1 MFSQIAI
8 VVLGLIFIVMGIWD
22 GLFLNVGVGLLV
34 GFFAV
39 KGLLKMKGSD

>member
-8 VVLGLIFIVMGIWD
+8 VIL
-22 GLFLNVGVGLLV
+22 GLFLVVVGIRDGDYMSVGVGILV

-39 KGLLKMKGSD
+39 TTLHKLKSGK

>member
-8 VVLGLIFIVMGIWD
+8 VGL
-22 GLFLNVGVGLLV
+22 GLFLIVIGILDGDYMNVGVGILV

-39 KGLLKMKGSD
+39 TTLLKLKGGD

>member
-8 VVLGLIFIVMGIWD
+8 VIL
-22 GLFLNVGVGLLV
+22 GLFLIVVGIWNGDYTNIGVGILV

-39 KGLLKMKGSD
+39 TTLHKLKSGK